1 MRSHHKLTLAAAVIG
16 LVLGLV
22 TFHVGLFAP
31 TVKVP
36 TAHAALGDVTTITG
50 EVKAVEVLAS
60 ATATNSPPSGASA
73 GIAVNDL
80 SLFGMAPEEAVLVI
94 ASTAGSGTMTA
105 TFRLWGEVPV
115 GGGIWVPLGPG
126 ADATKGTLNTGSAI
140 GETGTD
146 TLRHSEV
153 VEHLGLFRRLYV
165 EITAIGGTSTAVT
178 AWLVVHRHR

>member
-1 MRSHHKLTLAAAVIG
+1 MRSYQKLTLAAAVIG

-31 TVKVP
+31 TVGVP
-36 TAHAALGDVTTITG
+36 TAHAALGDVTTISG
-50 EVKAVEVLAS
+50 EVKVVEILAS
-60 ATATNSPPSGASA
+60 ATATNSPPTNNA

-80 SLFGMAPEEAVLVI
+80 SLYGMAPEEGVLAI

-105 TFRLWGEVPV
+105 TFRLWGKLPV

-153 VEHLGLFRRLYV
+153 VEHLGMFDRLYV

-178 AWLVVHRHR
+178 AWMVVHRHR